1 MEEKITGAVEAEA
14 LITERGER
22 QVGRE
27 IERERERERERDL
40 EKAHRGWNKKNTYP
54 KLLTGNMKGA
64 DYREF
69 LQQAQFKD
77 WSFKNPCHG

>member
-1 MEEKITGAVEAEA
+1 MWRCDLEEKITGAVEAEA

-27 IERERERERERDL
+27 TERERERDL

-77 WSFKNPCHG
+77 